1 MRGAGGLKQALLLL
15 FVWVSSV
22 FGVLPVQA
30 QPQYDKVVVPWGN
43 VPPLSMMGEDGEPTG
58 FAIELARLLAE
69 EVGFE
74 LEFQFYGPIP
84 KIAAAQ
90 ATGETD
96 MLVGV
101 GHGPAFR
108 ETNLAS
114 QTISEVQV
122 RLAVPVENA
131 DDFDPNNLSGVR
143 IAAVPPTIASN
154 PDLFPDA
161 TVVEQPGLEAA
172 LVTLLSGEV
181 DALSYPVNV
190 LFALTRATRTDGRI
204 AYVGDPLVRI
214 DRVVIV
220 HQSRAELL
228 EPINKALQ
236 KFEENGTL
244 EELRIK
250 YLISNPEPVP
260 DVLTVGVH
268 HVPPF
273 VSIGDDGTPGG
284 FGIEV
289 LEDLVDLAGLQI
301 RYQRITDEEFGQ
313 GPREGSVDLIPMM
326 AINPTRAERMD
337 FTFPVHRIPFN
348 IFTLREASLEP
359 QVLDD
364 LVGLRV
370 GVESGKNAAQLAERH
385 GGLDIVYADG
395 KDGIMNLLLEGQ
407 ADAVLTTGRAFW
419 THLQA
424 EGQEEKFRSSTE
436 PFYVSESGPAL
447 RLGLG
452 EVRERL
458 NAVIPAYLISEEY
471 EALQAKWFGRAP
483 FWTPM
488 RLRLVGA
495 AVLVLVLTALGFG
508 IWQKLQRS
516 RAQERQAR
524 LLQHSRQLE
533 VLVDELERSNRE
545 LDSFADIASHD
556 LKQPLRGIH
565 WQLRALQERA
575 ADALPEEVSR
585 IEQLCAQ
592 MEATISDLL
601 ASAQHRGKGSDRAD
615 IDTGVLVDEICTDL
629 SELMEATG
637 GEVQVETAMPMVF
650 ASRAKAKVVFQNLI
664 ANGLIYNQS
673 STPVVKVGYLSEG
686 STDASGLLH
695 VFYIRDN
702 GTGIA
707 PEDQGRIF
715 LPGVRGQNTGERV
728 LPGATGSGLGL
739 SFAKEIVESYGQ
751 LITFESVA
759 GQGTTFFFSLPNAKG
774 ESAGDVVDHA
784 GLVEAE

>member
-15 FVWVSSV
+15 FVWGASV

-43 VPPLSMMGEDGEPTG
+43 VPPLSMMGDDGEPTG

-220 HQSRAELL
+220 HESRAELL

-337 FTFPVHRIPFN
+337 FTFPVHRVPFN
-348 IFTLREASLEP
+348 IFTLREVSLEP

-364 LVGLRV
+364 LIGLRV

-385 GGLDIVYADG
+385 GGLDIVYAEG

-407 ADAVLTTGRAFW
+407 ADAVLT
-419 THLQA
+419 
-424 EGQEEKFRSSTE
+424 
-436 PFYVSESGPAL
+436 
-447 RLGLG
+447 
-452 EVRERL
+452 
-458 NAVIPAYLISEEY
+458 
-471 EALQAKWFGRAP
+471 
-483 FWTPM
+483 
-488 RLRLVGA
+488 
-495 AVLVLVLTALGFG
+495 
-508 IWQKLQRS
+508 
-516 RAQERQAR
+516 
-524 LLQHSRQLE
+524 
-533 VLVDELERSNRE
+533 
-545 LDSFADIASHD
+545 
-556 LKQPLRGIH
+556 
-565 WQLRALQERA
+565 
-575 ADALPEEVSR
+575 
-585 IEQLCAQ
+585 
-592 MEATISDLL
+592 
-601 ASAQHRGKGSDRAD
+601 
-615 IDTGVLVDEICTDL
+615 
-629 SELMEATG
+629 
-637 GEVQVETAMPMVF
+637 
-650 ASRAKAKVVFQNLI
+650 
-664 ANGLIYNQS
+664 
-673 STPVVKVGYLSEG
+673 
-686 STDASGLLH
+686 
-695 VFYIRDN
+695 
-702 GTGIA
+702 
-707 PEDQGRIF
+707 
-715 LPGVRGQNTGERV
+715 
-728 LPGATGSGLGL
+728 
-739 SFAKEIVESYGQ
+739 
-751 LITFESVA
+751 
-759 GQGTTFFFSLPNAKG
+759 
-774 ESAGDVVDHA
+774 
-784 GLVEAE
+784 